1 MAYLVD
7 WRGRP
12 ITSRQPR
19 DEQIDGF
26 QLPDGAV
33 VSKSASF
40 DLHKRIQNDTTL
52 RERLETAQRMTGR
65 KILHLSFMERGN
77 KNITADLFKTIE
89 KNADFGEKVMQKR
102 IKDENLKE
110 SDKAYEKLK
119 TA

>member
-12 ITSRQPR
+12 ITSKQTRE
-19 DEQIDGF
+19 EQIDGF

-33 VSKSASF
+33 VSKTASF
-40 DLHKRIQNDTTL
+40 ALHNRIRNDAGL

-65 KILHLSFMERGN
+65 KILHLSLIDRNN
-77 KNITADLFKTIE
+77 KNITDNLFRTIE
-89 KNADFGEKVMQKR
+89 KNAEFGENVMRKR
-102 IKDENLKE
+102 VKEENLKE
-110 SDKAYEKLK
+110 SEKGYEKFK

>member
-12 ITSRQPR
+12 IQSKQTR

-26 QLPDGAV
+26 QLPNGAV

-40 DLHKRIQNDTTL
+40 DLHNRIRNDAGL

-65 KILHLSFMERGN
+65 KILHLSLMERGN
-77 KNITADLFKTIE
+77 KNVTDDLFRTIE
-89 KNADFGEKVMQKR
+89 KNADFGEKVMRERVKN
-102 IKDENLKE
+102 ENLKE
-110 SDKAYEKLK
+110 SEKGYENLK